1 MPYKQILVSLDC
13 AEEEKNVIHEAV
25 RLAATCK
32 AKLLALHVN
41 DPGAGK
47 AHMMMGGLP
56 RKTEDDLR
64 SQFRNLGYEK
74 EAGEINV
81 MIVEGENYPKE
92 IAKASKDVDLLVLGH
107 FHKNRLLAAFIDSV
121 DERVTDLASCPILI
135 VPCGS

>member
-1 MPYKQILVSLDC
+1 
-13 AEEEKNVIHEAV
+13 
-25 RLAATCK
+25 
-32 AKLLALHVN
+32 
-41 DPGAGK
+41 
-47 AHMMMGGLP
+47 MGGLP